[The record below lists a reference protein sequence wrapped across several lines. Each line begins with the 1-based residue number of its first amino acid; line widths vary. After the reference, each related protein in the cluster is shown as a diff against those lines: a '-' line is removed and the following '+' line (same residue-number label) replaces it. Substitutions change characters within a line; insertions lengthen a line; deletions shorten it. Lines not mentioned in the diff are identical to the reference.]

1 MMSAHLSTGDTEVFM
16 RLRDRTALVTGGG
29 TGIGRAIAAA
39 FVAEG
44 ARVAIASRDS
54 SQLERAARELD
65 PSGER
70 VTAVAMDVT
79 DRASVARGVESLA
92 ARGGGIDILGN

>member
-1 MMSAHLSTGDTEVFM
+1 MMSAHHSTGDTEVSM

-44 ARVAIASRDS
+44 ARVAIASRDAAR
-54 SQLERAARELD
+54 LERAARE
-65 PSGER
+65 
-70 VTAVAMDVT
+70 
-79 DRASVARGVESLA
+79 
-92 ARGGGIDILGN
+92 

>member
-1 MMSAHLSTGDTEVFM
+1 M

-44 ARVAIASRDS
+44 ARVAISSRDAAR
-54 SQLERAARELD
+54 LARAARELD

-92 ARGGGIDILGN
+92 ARWGDRKSTRLNSSHIQKSRMPSSA